1 VLLTGAGAASTV
13 LAAACLFRLHPPELL
28 LLLPHAAANCYLQVL
43 ALQALQPLL
52 LVSPSLSQQHSMLL
66 EALLADPGTPAALQL
81 QAVTAASQ
89 MVAARPAQSQGL
101 VLQLEQLLLR
111 GLAAAARAGLYPTPS
126 TTAAAEH
133 ADNDLDSPQPGQQEP
148 VIGPKQRAESAAAA
162 AGVGAVDVLCC
173 AAGVYAVLLLG
184 EKLLLAPRSWK
195 VVAAGLLAAGRAQVG
210 YV

>member
-1 VLLTGAGAASTV
+1 
-13 LAAACLFRLHPPELL
+13 
-28 LLLPHAAANCYLQVL
+28 VL

-52 LVSPSLSQQHSMLL
+52 LVSPALSQQHSTLL
-66 EALLADPGTPAALQL
+66 EALLADPCTPAALQL

-89 MVAARPAQSQGL
+89 LIAARPAQSQGL

-111 GLAAAARAGLYPTPS
+111 GLAAAAAAAGLYSTPL

-133 ADNDLDSPQPGQQEP
+133 ADNALESPQPRQQEP
-148 VIGPKQRAESAAAA
+148 VTGPKEHAESAAAA
-162 AGVGAVDVLCC
+162 GSSAVDVLCC

-195 VVAAGLLAAGRAQVG
+195 VVAAGLLAAGHAQVG